1 MMNSTPESSSGVV
14 SDDHY
19 LTISDHSESFTSPR
33 RAFNHRHP
41 NSSEQFRT
49 SRTSSSTPSPVA
61 HRSNVISH
69 HPSPTS
75 PSQTINT
82 GIKESPVYQ
91 NLPARITSHKKHSNT
106 TISPEKKNSENRLK
120 KQIKSIFQV
129 QNKFSFAQPSS
140 RNHPKHLKKQSPS
153 NVKVHRTAGQAR
165 LNDFDDGLL
174 TRIFQRLPSNEL
186 CKCAMV
192 CKKWY
197 ELVWNPCLWSHI
209 VIDNQALDV
218 DRGIKCLT
226 TALSYD
232 ELKVCLIIESID
244 LTGCHRLTDR
254 GLYLIAARCPRL
266 KELILDGCREV
277 TNIAIFEIVSRCIDL
292 ESLSL
297 SGESK
302 EVVLTRRFY
311 SLHLL
316 IITNNCMDF
325 RKVLVVWLLKLY
337 CNVCILQKPYVV
349 AYVTVYVIYTCIC
362 NYGPTQ
368 HGSMFSI

>member
-1 MMNSTPESSSGVV
+1 MNSTPESSSGVV

-19 LTISDHSESFTSPR
+19 LTISDHSGSITSPR

-41 NSSEQFRT
+41 SSSEHFRT

-61 HRSNVISH
+61 NRFNVICH

-75 PSQTINT
+75 PSQTINP
-82 GIKESPVYQ
+82 GIKESPIYQ
-91 NLPARITSHKKHSNT
+91 NLPAGITSQNKQAIT
-106 TISPEKKNSENRLK
+106 TISFEKKNPENRLK

-129 QNKFSFAQPSS
+129 QNKFRFAQPSS
-140 RNHPKHLKKQSPS
+140 RNHPKHLKKQTLSGA
-153 NVKVHRTAGQAR
+153 KVHRAAGQIR
-165 LNDFDDGLL
+165 LNDFDDGFL
-174 TRIFQRLPSNEL
+174 TRIFQRLSSNEL

-197 ELVWNPCLWSHI
+197 ELIWNPCLWSHI
-209 VIDNQALDV
+209 VIDNQALDI
-218 DRGIKCLT
+218 DRGIRCLT

-254 GLYLIAARCPRL
+254 GLYLIAARCPKL

-302 EVVLTRRFY
+302 EVIKQFY
-311 SLHLL
+311 WLFFR
-316 IITNNCMDF
+316 ITSNCTDF
-325 RKVLVVWLLKLY
+325 R
-337 CNVCILQKPYVV
+337 Q
-349 AYVTVYVIYTCIC
+349 A
-362 NYGPTQ
+362 
-368 HGSMFSI
+368 SI